1 MGRWLGRWYTSPK
14 AFGLGQ
20 ADFPTQ
26 TVFARIPRERPPARE
41 GGKDLGEVWVGQKI
55 LVVWAGQNMA
65 LGLCLTILAFIQ

>member
-41 GGKDLGEVWVGQKI
+41 GGKDLGEVWVGQRI

>member
-41 GGKDLGEVWVGQKI
+41 GGKELGEVWVGQKI
-55 LVVWAGQNMA
+55 LVVWAG
-65 LGLCLTILAFIQ
+65 